1 VVDGVGPIH
10 GPRSH
15 TCRRERPSA
24 ERRPGGPTPTSLTMR
39 YELQVSGDG
48 NGWVQCTL
56 GHRHWGRFGAAGL
69 LITDGS
75 RVVLQHR
82 APWTHEGG
90 TWALPGGARDSHED
104 VVTAALREAAE
115 ETALDPA
122 SVRPVVEWI
131 DDHGGWSY
139 TTVVAQ
145 ALTELAPHVANAESI
160 EIRWW
165 LIDEVDALPL
175 HTGFAGAW
183 PQLRALIGSF

>member
-1 VVDGVGPIH
+1 
-10 GPRSH
+10 
-15 TCRRERPSA
+15 
-24 ERRPGGPTPTSLTMR
+24 MR
-39 YELQVSGDG
+39 YEPLVGDG
-48 NGWVQCTL
+48 NGWVECSL

-104 VVTAALREAAE
+104 VVAAALREAAE
-115 ETALDPA
+115 ETALDPE
-122 SVRPVVEWI
+122 SVRPFDEWV

-139 TTVVAQ
+139 TTVVAE
-145 ALTELAPHVANAESI
+145 ALIELRPHAANAESI

-165 LIDEVDALPL
+165 LIDEVDDLPL
-175 HTGFAGAW
+175 HTGFASAW
-183 PQLRALIGSF
+183 PTLRRLLPPSS

>member
-1 VVDGVGPIH
+1 VTD
-10 GPRSH
+10 
-15 TCRRERPSA
+15 
-24 ERRPGGPTPTSLTMR
+24 
-39 YELQVSGDG
+39 VSGDG
-48 NGWVQCTL
+48 NGWVFCSL

-69 LITDGS
+69 LITDGT

-115 ETALDPA
+115 ETALDPTT
-122 SVRPVVEWI
+122 VQPVGEWV

-139 TTVVAQ
+139 TTVVAT
-145 ALTELAPHVANAESI
+145 ALAELHPHAANAEST

-165 LIDEVDALPL
+165 TIQEVDTLPL
-175 HTGFAGAW
+175 HAGFALTWPHLRDLVTSGAE
-183 PQLRALIGSF
+183 PSF

>member
-1 VVDGVGPIH
+1 V
-10 GPRSH
+10 
-15 TCRRERPSA
+15 
-24 ERRPGGPTPTSLTMR
+24 
-39 YELQVSGDG
+39 GDG
-48 NGWVQCTL
+48 NGWVECSL

-69 LITDGS
+69 LITDGA

-115 ETALDPA
+115 ETALDPDT
-122 SVRPVVEWI
+122 VRPLQEWV

-139 TTVVAQ
+139 TTVVAE
-145 ALTELAPHVANAESI
+145 ALTELRPHAANAESI

-165 LIDEVDALPL
+165 LIDEVDTLPL
-175 HTGFAGAW
+175 HTGFASAW
-183 PQLRALIGSF
+183 PSLRTLLDPAG

>member
-1 VVDGVGPIH
+1 VVTGVGPIH

-15 TCRRERPSA
+15 ICRYERPSA
-24 ERRPGGPTPTSLTMR
+24 ERRPGGPTPILLPMR
-39 YELQVSGDG
+39 YEPQVSGDG

-69 LITDGS
+69 LITDGA

-122 SVRPVVEWI
+122 SVLPVLEWV

-139 TTVVAQ
+139 TTVVAR
-145 ALTELAPHVANAESI
+145 ALAELTPHVANAESI

-165 LIDEVDALPL
+165 LIDEVNDLPL
-175 HTGFAGAW
+175 HTGFASAW
-183 PQLRALIGSF
+183 PQLRSLIGS